1 MTQKRSDENM
11 ATPFLKVYDA
21 FLARITADEWTL
33 EEELAIVERDW
44 QELLKMAIARFKY
57 PRVSLEFEEVSAA
70 DIEDSAPQLKIY
82 QFKND
87 LTNAEI
93 QVLATIM
100 KHEWIRRCVASWE
113 HIGTLYTSKDFSAA
127 NHLDKLNDLES
138 NVRREVDEAIDIY
151 DKSRGNVPAT
161 IFRQLAGKRQSY

>member
-1 MTQKRSDENM
+1 M

-70 DIEDSAPQLKIY
+70 EEEDSPQLRIY
-82 QFKND
+82 QFKED

-93 QVLATIM
+93 QVLATYM
-100 KHEWIRRCVASWE
+100 KHEWIKRCVASWE
-113 HIGTLYTSKDFSAA
+113 HIGQLYTSKDFSAA
-127 NHLDKLNDLES
+127 NHLDKLNDLETR
-138 NVRREVDEAIDIY
+138 VAVEADCAKDDY
-151 DKSRGNVPAT
+151 DRSRGSSPAEV
-161 IFRQLAGKRQSY
+161 FRRLAGKRSYI

>member
-1 MTQKRSDENM
+1 M

-57 PRVSLEFEEVSAA
+57 PRVSLDFEEVTPA

-82 QFKND
+82 
-87 LTNAEI
+87 
-93 QVLATIM
+93 
-100 KHEWIRRCVASWE
+100 
-113 HIGTLYTSKDFSAA
+113 
-127 NHLDKLNDLES
+127 
-138 NVRREVDEAIDIY
+138 
-151 DKSRGNVPAT
+151 
-161 IFRQLAGKRQSY
+161 